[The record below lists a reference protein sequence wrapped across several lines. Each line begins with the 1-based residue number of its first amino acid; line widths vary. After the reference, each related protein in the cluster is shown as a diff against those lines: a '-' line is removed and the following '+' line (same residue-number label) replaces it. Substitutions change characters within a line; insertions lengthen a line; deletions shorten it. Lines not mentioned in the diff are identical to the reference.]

1 MGKTEQ
7 IQLLAKMENVLHIPS
22 DQRLTSWFGDY
33 SMWEAK
39 PGVSM
44 RQIYKRIRDLDE
56 LMEHSE
62 PVKVRIQETRSR
74 TIEVENAHSME
85 EAVEVVKNLY
95 DQQDLMMNTDDI
107 EEVEVQ
113 GVEMMEL
120 SNNRVAGEIKN
131 RLFVDL
137 DGTCAKWFA
146 VAEEQLFEKGYY
158 RNLPE
163 YENVV
168 AAINQ
173 IVEKHPDIEVY
184 VLSKYLTNSKYALNE
199 KQEWVEE
206 HLPGIDRSH
215 RIFVPY
221 EKDKRDMIPE
231 GLRRTDYL
239 LDDYTKNFEN
249 WVPPARGVKLL
260 NGINHTKGSWQH
272 DRLSLLRSPE
282 EFADA
287 LVRIIEKGETVKDR
301 TPQEESTEDFSQ
313 QIEEVMARQ
322 EAMDIDM
329 EM

>member
-22 DQRLTSWFGDY
+22 DQRLTGWFGDY
-33 SMWEAK
+33 SMWEAR

-44 RQIYKRIRDLDE
+44 QQINKRIRDLDE
-56 LMEHSE
+56 LMDHSE
-62 PVKVRIQETRSR
+62 LVKVRIQETRSR
-74 TIEVENAHSME
+74 TIEVENANSME

-107 EEVEVQ
+107 ERVEVQ
-113 GVEMMEL
+113 GVQVMEQ
-120 SNNRVAGEIKN
+120 SKIAGEIKN

-173 IVEKHPDIEVY
+173 IVEDHPDIEVY

-221 EKDKRDMIPE
+221 EKDKRDMIPG
-231 GLRRTDYL
+231 GLRKTDYL
-239 LDDYTKNFEN
+239 LDDYTKNFDN

-282 EFADA
+282 TFADA

-301 TPQEESTEDFSQ
+301 TPQEESREDFSQ
-313 QIEEVMARQ
+313 QIEEVMAQQ